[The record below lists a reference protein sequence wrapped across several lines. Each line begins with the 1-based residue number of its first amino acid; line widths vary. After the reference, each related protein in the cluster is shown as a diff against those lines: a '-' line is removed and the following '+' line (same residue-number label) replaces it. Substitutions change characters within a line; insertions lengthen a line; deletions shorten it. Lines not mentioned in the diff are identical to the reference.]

1 MNTVKETFVA
11 FMYNFALSTYYLI
24 SESYLSRPKYGL
36 KQELKLKDQLNF
48 FFNFGDLLQDFSLQI
63 YPPGKIREVML

>member
-1 MNTVKETFVA
+1 MNTVKETSVA

-36 KQELKLKDQLNF
+36 KQELKLKDQVNF

-63 YPPGKIREVML
+63 YPPGKISL

>member
-63 YPPGKIREVML
+63 YPPGKISL